1 MQVIEPKVRQLVV
14 STSTVAEIGSLLG
27 DPARVNMM
35 IALLDGRA
43 WTARELAEIGGVT
56 PQTASSHLGKLAAAN
71 MVCVDRQGRHRYH
84 RIASAE
90 VAALLE
96 QMHVA
101 GAALDGTRARARI
114 PGSRDAALRELR
126 SCYDHLAG
134 RVAVEVSDKLLEKE
148 SSSAA
153 WGLSNQGKSRLEELG
168 IDLASL
174 EAGRR
179 TFCRPCLD
187 WSERRPHVA
196 GSVGSA
202 LLARVRDLG
211 WIRSRPQDR
220 ALTLTEAGERGMAK
234 VFAIHA
240 VRSI

>member
-1 MQVIEPKVRQLVV
+1 MQVVDSKAHQLMVP
-14 STSTVAEIGSLLG
+14 TSTIAELGALLG

-43 WTARELAEIGGVT
+43 WTASELAEIGGVT

-71 MVCVDRQGRHRYH
+71 MVRVDPEGRHRYH

-96 QMHVA
+96 QMQVT
-101 GAALDGTRARARI
+101 GASLAGTRTRAGL
-114 PGSRDAALRELR
+114 PGPRDAALRELR

-134 RVAVEVSDKLLEKE
+134 RIAVEVSDQLLAKGDSE
-148 SSSAA
+148 AA
-153 WGLSNQGKSRLEELG
+153 ARLSNEGKARLEELG
-168 IDLASL
+168 IDLAAL

-179 TFCRPCLD
+179 IFCRPCLD
-187 WSERRPHVA
+187 WSERRLHVA
-196 GSVGSA
+196 GSVGAA
-202 LLARVRDLG
+202 LLARVGDLG

-220 ALTLTEAGERGMAK
+220 ALALTAAGERGLAK
-234 VFAIHA
+234 VFGVEA
-240 VRSI
+240 VRSA